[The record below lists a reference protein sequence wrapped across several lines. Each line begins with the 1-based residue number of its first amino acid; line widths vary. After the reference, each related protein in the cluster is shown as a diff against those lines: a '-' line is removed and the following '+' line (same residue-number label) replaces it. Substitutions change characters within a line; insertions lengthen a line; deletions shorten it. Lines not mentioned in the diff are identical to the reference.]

1 MRQFEDG
8 EKLAVFSWK
17 MAEESLAGAG
27 PARERRP
34 FSDLIWQPPASVG
47 VARKQHFQIKEK
59 ERRWRQ
65 KQTLKNTEIIIF
77 GKLCRAYD
85 VPFFSIVFAKL
96 IFK

>member
-47 VARKQHFQIKEK
+47 VARKQQLQIKEK

-65 KQTLKNTEIIIF
+65 KQTLKNTEIMIF
-77 GKLCRAYD
+77 GKLCRAHD
-85 VPFFSIVFAKL
+85 VHFFFNSFRKTYL
-96 IFK
+96 